1 MSYTSRHRYKNR
13 REKNASFARKLKITV
28 IIAILALIVY
38 GSMNYV
44 AIKDH
49 LSTYFY

>member
-13 REKNASFARKLKITV
+13 REKNASFIRKLKI
-28 IIAILALIVY
+28 AIVVALLALIVY
-38 GSMNYV
+38 AFMNRV
-44 AIKDH
+44 AIRDY